1 MRQTMN
7 GGDWLRLGALSLL
20 WGASFM
26 FYRMLATEL
35 PPLVTTFGRVALG
48 GLALVAILAPRA
60 APIALPR
67 AQWGRFALLAV
78 LNNVVPFTL
87 FAWGEMRVAAGTAA
101 ILNAMTPMFSVL
113 VGALVWRSEA
123 LTGARVAGVLCGI
136 AGVAV
141 LIGPGAL
148 LGQDWPGELACL
160 LAALSYGF
168 AVHFARRFE
177 GVTPANKA
185 LGQLVA
191 SSVVLLP
198 LMLIVDQPW
207 SLPAPSAAGW
217 VALVGIAV
225 PCTALAYLLFFD
237 LIARAGANNTAL
249 VTLLV
254 PVSALLLGAVVLG
267 EPVTWNALGGMA
279 LVAAGLAAI
288 DGRLLS
294 AIRRAPAPPPPPAPG
309 APARR

>member
-1 MRQTMN
+1 
-7 GGDWLRLGALSLL
+7 
-20 WGASFM
+20 
-26 FYRMLATEL
+26 
-35 PPLVTTFGRVALG
+35 
-48 GLALVAILAPRA
+48 
-60 APIALPR
+60 
-67 AQWGRFALLAV
+67 
-78 LNNVVPFTL
+78 
-87 FAWGEMRVAAGTAA
+87 
-101 ILNAMTPMFSVL
+101 
-113 VGALVWRSEA
+113 
-123 LTGARVAGVLCGI
+123 
-136 AGVAV
+136 
-141 LIGPGAL
+141 
-148 LGQDWPGELACL
+148 
-160 LAALSYGF
+160 
-168 AVHFARRFE
+168 
-177 GVTPANKA
+177 VTPANKA

-198 LMLIVDQPW
+198 LMPIVDQPW